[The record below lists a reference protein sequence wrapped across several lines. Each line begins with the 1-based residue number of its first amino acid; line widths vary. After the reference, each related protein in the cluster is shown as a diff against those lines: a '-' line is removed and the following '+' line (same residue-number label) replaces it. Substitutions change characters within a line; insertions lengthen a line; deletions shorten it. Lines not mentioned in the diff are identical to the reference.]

1 MREHENAPG
10 NHPLPKLEVP
20 LVVISPSIPMTVHPT
35 LKKVEDVN
43 RAKAGHLAWQFS
55 VRNDL
60 CQARAKR
67 LTESVEALMRGRL
80 LQNSNRGEAGGRG
93 NRGSIEGPTER
104 DRPSAR
110 AE

>member
-1 MREHENAPG
+1 MRKHENAPG
-10 NHPLPKLEVP
+10 NHPLPKLKVP
-20 LVVISPSIPMTVHPT
+20 LVVISPSISMTV
-35 LKKVEDVN
+35 D
-43 RAKAGHLAWQFS
+43 RAKAGRLAWQLS